1 MDYIKRHMEQDPA
14 SSLGSHSGS
23 EEEDFF
29 GLMKGHVQETTK
41 QLDAYLANSAT
52 SMDNLNPAKRPQV
65 LGVYSPLTWSSG
77 AGPARSKRD
86 SRRKTQIQKRLAIF
100 EKTFMDDELNVTY
113 ISLNGYVEVKY
124 RYVYFLIIFTVYILI
139 ICSNCTIIF
148 LIVIHRNLHEP
159 MYIFIAALL
168 MNCVLYSTNIYPKLL
183 TDFLSEKQIISYSA
197 CVFQFFL
204 FYYSG
209 ALEFLLLSA
218 MAYDRYLSICKPLQY
233 PTIMRK
239 TTVSI
244 LLLLA
249 WIVSALHISV
259 VAIASAEAKL
269 CNFTLNGIFCN
280 NSIYQLQCVRSR
292 FITIF
297 GVVNL
302 LDLALLPMLFIIFT
316 YTKIFIIS
324 YRSCRE
330 VRKKAVET
338 CLPHLLV
345 LITFSCFSVYDVSIA
360 RVESI
365 FPKTARLIMTLQ
377 SIVYPSL
384 FNPLIYGLKMREIS
398 KHLRRLL
405 CSAKLI

>member
-1 MDYIKRHMEQDPA
+1 
-14 SSLGSHSGS
+14 
-23 EEEDFF
+23 
-29 GLMKGHVQETTK
+29 
-41 QLDAYLANSAT
+41 
-52 SMDNLNPAKRPQV
+52 
-65 LGVYSPLTWSSG
+65 
-77 AGPARSKRD
+77 
-86 SRRKTQIQKRLAIF
+86 
-100 EKTFMDDELNVTY
+100 MDDELNVTY
-113 ISLNGYVEVKY
+113 ISLNGYVEVNKY

-139 ICSNCTIIF
+139 ICSNSTIVY

-168 MNCVLYSTNIYPKLL
+168 LNCVLYSTNIYPKLL

-197 CVFQFFL
+197 CIFQFFV
-204 FYYSG
+204 FYYTGSS
-209 ALEFLLLSA
+209 EFLLLSA
-218 MAYDRYLSICKPLQY
+218 MAYDRYVSICKPLQY

-249 WIVSALHISV
+249 WILPALHVSV
-259 VAIASAEAKL
+259 FAIASAEAKL

-292 FITIF
+292 FITIY
-297 GVVNL
+297 GVVGL
-302 LDLALLPMLFIIFT
+302 VVFTILPMFFIIFT

-330 VRKKAVET
+330 VRKKAAET

-345 LITFSCFSVYDVSIA
+345 LIIFSFFSVYDISIA
-360 RVESI
+360 RVESN
-365 FPKTARLIMTLQ
+365 FTKTARLMMTLQ
-377 SIVYPSL
+377 SIVYPSF
-384 FNPLIYGLKMREIS
+384 FNPLIYGLKMKEIS

-405 CSAKLI
+405 CSAKVI